1 MLMQSRSKEGLSLR
15 NQLGVE
21 LMETYNTLN
30 DKSIAF
36 FAKYGITSQ
45 QYNVLAIL
53 YLAGSMSTSNIL
65 EWMFEKNAGVSR
77 LVDRLVKKQLVVKKP
92 NKTDKR
98 LIVVSLTEKGR
109 IVYENTL
116 QNLKELENN
125 SKNLSDEEVEQLIKL
140 LLKLKGE

>member
-1 MLMQSRSKEGLSLR
+1 MQSRSKEGLSLR